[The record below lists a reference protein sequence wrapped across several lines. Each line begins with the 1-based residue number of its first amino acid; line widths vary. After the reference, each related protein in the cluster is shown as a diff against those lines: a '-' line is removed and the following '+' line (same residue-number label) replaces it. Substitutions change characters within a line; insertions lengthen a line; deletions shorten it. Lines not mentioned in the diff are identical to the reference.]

1 MHGYSSTC
9 LVDSGPV
16 LTFIPSDFPGLQH
29 TTVSPYTHTS
39 LLTAGGTPL
48 VTSGMCTLSV
58 QIGNNTVSH
67 EFVVVNN
74 LSTGPLLGADFLKS
88 HGVTVDF
95 QNGLFRWFSQALP
108 LTSFTDMTCRLVF
121 AESVLIPASSSLV
134 CNAKIQSYDGSLMQ
148 AVGERMFLPGEKML
162 DSHNVATLAVVDC
175 TSGIVPVHIVN
186 VHEEDRTLFK
196 NVTLGTV

>member
-16 LTFIPSDFPGLQH
+16 LTLTPPDFPGLQH

-88 HGVTVDF
+88 HGVTVDSK
-95 QNGLFRWFSQALP
+95 WP
-108 LTSFTDMTCRLVF
+108 LSLVF
-121 AESVLIPASSSLV
+121 SSTAVDLI
-134 CNAKIQSYDGSLMQ
+134 Y
-148 AVGERMFLPGEKML
+148 
-162 DSHNVATLAVVDC
+162 
-175 TSGIVPVHIVN
+175 
-186 VHEEDRTLFK
+186 
-196 NVTLGTV
+196 